1 VFSGNVKFQG
11 GLSLRPM
18 NSSDSVFIESL
29 YRSTRDD
36 LRMIDAEDDFIE
48 ELIGMQHSA
57 QTQGYGDM
65 FPNAMYFVAEY
76 HSERIGRVV
85 LDFGQNE
92 VRVVD
97 IALIPAAR
105 GKGYG
110 SQVLQAV
117 QLVAGKVMAPVT
129 LSVRSDHVLAK
140 QLYARLG
147 FVVEE
152 QQMPFERM
160 IWYPQASGNYG
171 LSK

>member
-1 VFSGNVKFQG
+1 MLSGNMKFQG

-18 NSSDSVFIESL
+18 KTSDSAFIESL
-29 YRSTRDD
+29 YRTTRDD
-36 LRMIDAEDDFIE
+36 LRMIDAEDEFVED
-48 ELIGMQHSA
+48 LIDIQHHA

-76 HSERIGRVV
+76 QGERIGRTV

-97 IALIPAAR
+97 IALMPAAR

-110 SQVLQAV
+110 SQILQAV
-117 QLVAGKVMAPVT
+117 QRVAGKIMAPVSLT
-129 LSVRSDHVLAK
+129 VRADHMSAK
-140 QLYARLG
+140 QLYMRLG

-152 QQMPFERM
+152 ARMPIERM
-160 IWYPQASGNYG
+160 IWYPPASGGYG
-171 LSK
+171 FK